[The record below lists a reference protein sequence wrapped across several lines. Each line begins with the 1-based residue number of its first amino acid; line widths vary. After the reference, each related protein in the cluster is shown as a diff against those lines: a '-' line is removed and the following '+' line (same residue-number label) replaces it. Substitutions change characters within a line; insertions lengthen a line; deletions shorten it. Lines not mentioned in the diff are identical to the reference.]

1 MAMDMRALYT
11 IALTAQR
18 ESPTAEEDR
27 KANENCLNQK
37 FARLAQK
44 MEELENRV
52 KARKSA
58 T

>member
-18 ESPTAEEDR
+18 ESPTAEEDI
-27 KANENCLNQK
+27 KANENCLNQN
-37 FARLAQK
+37 FTILVQK
-44 MEELENRV
+44 IEELENRV
-52 KARKSA
+52 KALESA

>member
-18 ESPTAEEDR
+18 ESPTAEEDI
-27 KANENCLNQK
+27 KANENCLNQN
-37 FARLAQK
+37 FTILAQK
-44 MEELENRV
+44 IEELENRV
-52 KARKSA
+52 KALKSA